1 MRRRRAGSPLSDPQH
16 VQRLIRNDWSRP
28 NPQES
33 AMTRLA
39 PIRNGSAIRNPISA
53 IGHGVAAALLL
64 LAAANVSAQSL
75 PRSTP
80 EQQGISSSAIRQF
93 VEDAEATID
102 HLHSL
107 MIVRHG
113 HVVAEGW
120 WAPYAPDE
128 PHVMYSLSKSFAA
141 TGIGLAVAEGL
152 LSLDDPVL
160 KFFPDEAP
168 AEPSANLEA
177 MRVRD
182 LLTMS
187 TGHHEEDIAAFPYFS
202 EESLVRLFLA
212 IPVAHKPGTH
222 FVYNTP
228 ASYMLSA
235 IVQKVSGQ
243 KLVDYL
249 KPRLF
254 DPLGIENP
262 TWEESRQGVSLG
274 GFGLN
279 IRTED
284 IARFGLLYLRKG
296 EWNGRRLLSPGWVAM
311 ATSKQV
317 SNGSSPSS
325 DWEQGYG
332 FQFWRSRHGYRG
344 DGAHGQFCIVL
355 PEQDA
360 VIAITAGTRD
370 MPSVLNLVWKR
381 LLPAFGDAPLPADET
396 AHRALTTKLA
406 SLMLPPQSGGA
417 VPAIA
422 RSVAERVYELEQN
435 AAGWESVRVNATSR
449 DSSTFGVRIGGH
461 DATLPVG
468 NGEWRKGT
476 WTFMGRE
483 EPVAASGGWTAADTY
498 TVKVVRYRTPYV
510 LTFRLRFDGDR
521 VEIEREQ
528 NATIA
533 GPRITNYKGTAVGVP
548 VSAER

>member
-1 MRRRRAGSPLSDPQH
+1 MAS
-16 VQRLIRNDWSRP
+16 VNP

-33 AMTRLA
+33 DMTSRT
-39 PIRNGSAIRNPISA
+39 PIRHQSA
-53 IGHGVAAALLL
+53 IGLAAALLL
-64 LAAANVSAQSL
+64 LAATNLSAQSL

-93 VEDAEATID
+93 VEEAEATID
-102 HLHSL
+102 HLHSV
-107 MIVRHG
+107 MVVRHG
-113 HVVAEGW
+113 QVVAEGW
-120 WAPYAPDE
+120 WAPYAAGE
-128 PHVMYSLSKSFAA
+128 PHVMYSLSKSFAS

-168 AEPSANLEA
+168 AEPSANLKA
-177 MRVRD
+177 MRMRD

-187 TGHHEEDIAAFPYFS
+187 TGHHEEDIRTFPYFS
-202 EESLVRLFLA
+202 EESLVKLFLA

-235 IVQKVSGQ
+235 IVQKVSGR

-254 DPLGIENP
+254 DPLGIQNP
-262 TWEESRQGVSLG
+262 TWDESRQGVSLG

-284 IARFGLLYLRKG
+284 IARFGLLYLRNG
-296 EWNGRRLLSPGWVAM
+296 EWKGTRIVSPEWVTM

-344 DGAHGQFCIVL
+344 DGAHGQFCVVL
-355 PEQDA
+355 PEQDV
-360 VIAITAGTRD
+360 VIAITSGTRD
-370 MPSVLNLVWKR
+370 MGAVLNLIWKR
-381 LLPAFGDAPLPADET
+381 LLPAFGSEALPADET

-406 SLMLPPQSGGA
+406 SLVLPAQTGGA

-422 RSVAERVYELEQN
+422 RDVAGRAYQLEKN
-435 AAGWESVRVNATSR
+435 AAGWESVSVNATGSG
-449 DSSTFGVRIGGH
+449 DATFEVRIAGS
-461 DATLPVG
+461 DASLPVG
-468 NGEWRKGT
+468 NGEWKKGT
-476 WTFMGRE
+476 WTLMGRE
-483 EPVAASGGWTAADTY
+483 EPVAASGGWTGADTY
-498 TVKVVRYRTPYV
+498 TVKVARYRTPYV

-533 GPRITNYKGTAVGVP
+533 GPRVATYVGTAEQAVG
-548 VSAER
+548 SRR